1 MLFRSPLKG
10 GIRRRHGGTVA
21 LGIPKNTVC
30 LWKGQIYRT
39 GGSANGRL
47 SLHDLSLEA
56 QRVVRNARPE
66 ELQLL
71 YNQSLFAEKIT

>member
-1 MLFRSPLKG
+1 V
-10 GIRRRHGGTVA
+10 HGGTVA

-30 LWKGQIYRT
+30 LWKGQLYRT

-56 QRVVRNARPE
+56 KRVVQSARVE
-66 ELQLL
+66 DVTLL
-71 YNQSLFAEKIT
+71 YHQTVFSTLLEYSP